1 MRYTCVRP
9 YRYTQLPEVAVNEL
23 PKSLGLPLL
32 LADEVI
38 TLEGWRQ
45 ELIEGDQN

>member
-1 MRYTCVRP
+1 MT
-9 YRYTQLPEVAVNEL
+9 EL
-23 PKSLGLPLL
+23 PTQIGLPLL

-45 ELIEGDQN
+45 ELIEGDRN